1 MSEMGEKSIFIQI
14 RATPQLRSHLDDLVR
29 NSSADGRSEWLRMTI
44 DKLWRQLPEDK
55 R

>member
-14 RATPQLRSHLDDLVR
+14 RAMPQDREHLDTLVK

-44 DKLWRQLPEDK
+44 DKMWRALPEDK
-55 R
+55 K